1 MVSTVLDLS
10 KYQYIDKQTVDIGG
24 RRFYE
29 ISPSIAYPSITTIL
43 GNTLTEE
50 NKSWLNAWK
59 ARVGESEAAK
69 KTRAATER
77 GSNMHL
83 MLERYMRNEDPKTN
97 TFPIEHV
104 KLFNSL
110 KPMLRNIT
118 KVYGQEV
125 VLYSHEIGVAGRCDL
140 VGEYNGTPAIID
152 YKSSGKPKAREDIVD
167 YWIQATFYALAH
179 NEMFDTNIEQLV
191 IMMGVENKLPM
202 IFKQKLDIVSIE
214 GLLSRTETFYNS
226 L

>member
-1 MVSTVLDLS
+1 
-10 KYQYIDKQTVDIGG
+10 
-24 RRFYE
+24 
-29 ISPSIAYPSITTIL
+29 L
-43 GNTLTEE
+43 GTRLP
-50 NKSWLNAWK
+50 KK
-59 ARVGESEAAK
+59 IRVGESEAAK

-83 MLERYMRNEDPKTN
+83 MLERYMRNEDPQTN

-125 VLYSHEIGVAGRCDL
+125 VLYSHDIGVAGRCDL
-140 VGEYNGTPAIID
+140 VGEYNGIPSIID
-152 YKSSGKPKAREDIVD
+152 YKSSGKVKTREDIVD

-179 NEMFDTNIEQLV
+179 NEMFGTNIKQLV
-191 IMMGVENKLPM
+191 IMMGVENKLPL
-202 IFKQKLDIVSIE
+202 IFKQQIDIASIE
-214 GLLSRTETFYNS
+214 GLLSRTESFYKTI
-226 L
+226 